1 MTKLCEKCFNP
12 LNWTGATVK
21 HGQFTYEPCEV
32 CEQQAEIVLLRA
44 EVEAWRRSF
53 PTQHVRPGATFC
65 CTKLEE
71 E

>member
-1 MTKLCEKCFNP
+1 MSK
-12 LNWTGATVK
+12 
-21 HGQFTYEPCEV
+21 
-32 CEQQAEIVLLRA
+32 QQALVDGLRLIADNGTYWTTGQRDIAHQAADEIVRLRE